1 MSAIENLR
9 ARFGLSPSPKGL
21 PDYSPSL
28 MKYRM
33 ERIWLTPFYK
43 FLVRTGLPLAVVLAV
58 AWSYFSKEENRVQ
71 LVQSIHSARTM
82 IEDRPEFS
90 IRLVEIRGS
99 SAIVSEQVRE
109 ALPMEFPISSLRL
122 NLKALRERIESVD
135 AVKRADV
142 YLRDGVLEIQID
154 ERKPALIWRG
164 QSHLELVDA
173 IGERAGVLSSRKGY
187 YDIPLITG
195 TGAQDHVNEALAIWA
210 ASKPI
215 VNRVRGLR
223 RMGERRW
230 DLVLDRQQ
238 IIQLPV
244 QDPVIAL
251 ERVIALHAARDVLG
265 RDVSVVDMRDVRR
278 PILRLSVPAM
288 EQLYRLRAIADWEDK
303 T

>member
-1 MSAIENLR
+1 MSAIDNLR
-9 ARFGLSPSPKGL
+9 ARFGLSPSPKGKQ
-21 PDYSPSL
+21 DYSPSL
-28 MKYRM
+28 TRYRM
-33 ERIWLTPFYK
+33 ERIWLTPLYK

-58 AWSYFSKEENRVQ
+58 AWSHFSKEENRIQ
-71 LVQSIHSARTM
+71 LVQSINSARTM

-90 IRLVEIRGS
+90 VRLVEITGS
-99 SAIVSEQVRE
+99 SATVSEQVRE
-109 ALPMEFPISSLRL
+109 AVSMEFPISSLRL
-122 NLKALRERIESVD
+122 NLKELRERIESVD
-135 AVKRADV
+135 AVERADV
-142 YLRDGVLEIQID
+142 YLRNGVLEIQIG

-173 IGERAGVLSSRKGY
+173 SGERAGVLSSRKGY
-187 YDIPLITG
+187 HDLPLITG
-195 TGAQDHVNEALAIWA
+195 TGAQDHVNEALVIWA

-244 QDPVIAL
+244 RDPVAAL
-251 ERVIALHAARDVLG
+251 ERVIELHEARDVLG
-265 RDVSVVDMRDVRR
+265 RDVLVVDMRDGRR
-278 PILRLSVPAM
+278 PILRLSAPAM
-288 EQLYRLRAIADWEDK
+288 EQLYRLRAIADWEGK